1 MRNVQTV
8 VATLK
13 KWYLRHGRKL
23 PWREAKITRDPYAVL
38 VSEIMLQQTQVDRV
52 VPKYLAWLESFPD
65 WQALA
70 SAKKSDVLKYWSGL
84 GYNSRALR
92 LQLLARVIVEEF
104 HGKLPSDEETLRKL
118 PGIGPYTAG
127 AIRAFA
133 FCKPGMFLDVNVE
146 RVIKRV
152 FYTRRQAVT
161 IDDVKSTLIKL
172 QQKTSPRMLGNA
184 MMDLGSI
191 YCAASKPNCEE
202 CPLIKLCKSKGERPE
217 EENAREKKRQS
228 TFLHSNRWWRGQIL
242 KQLHD
247 GPKKKKELFAAIRG
261 GGRESFDGALDQLR
275 KERIVSWG
283 STIRILE

>member
-1 MRNVQTV
+1 MQNVQAV
-8 VATLK
+8 VAVLK
-13 KWYLRHGRKL
+13 KWYFRHGRKL
-23 PWREAKITRDPYAVL
+23 PWRTTRDPYAIL

-52 VPKYLAWLESFPD
+52 VSKYEAWLLAFPD
-65 WQALA
+65 WQTLA
-70 SAKKSDVLKYWSGL
+70 SAPKTEVLKYWSGL

-92 LQLLARVIVEEF
+92 LQLLARVIIEEF
-104 HGKLPSDEETLRKL
+104 YGKLPSNEETLRKL

-152 FYTRRQAVT
+152 FYSPRQKVVL
-161 IDDVKSTLIKL
+161 DEVKSTLIKL

-184 MMDLGSI
+184 MMDIGSL
-191 YCAASKPNCEE
+191 YCTASKPNCDN
-202 CPLIKLCKSKGERPE
+202 CPLLKLCKSKGERPE
-217 EENAREKKRQS
+217 ENKERAKKRQT

-247 GPKKKKELFAAIRG
+247 GPKKSAEIFKNIPGDENKDFESALTQLKE
-261 GGRESFDGALDQLR
+261 E
-275 KERIVSWG
+275 KIVAG
-283 STIRILE
+283 KIKIKIID